1 MKFVIECTS
10 SSAMSVPY
18 HSQCAAALF
27 QAYYFN
33 HSTKQAEWS
42 KPLLL
47 QRLPPD
53 LVNPL
58 RNKDDTDIDID
69 DPLPEWVS
77 IVRETGAV
85 YFFNTLSGDV
95 EENPPPGYIR
105 CEYCHLQLARRCCT
119 VERQR
124 LCFHCFREQHTS
136 SPSAWKHHWK
146 TLQGNEAENDI
157 GI

>member
-10 SSAMSVPY
+10 SLTMPAPY
-18 HSQCAAALF
+18 HSHCAAALF

-69 DPLPEWVS
+69 GPLPEWVS
-77 IVRETGAV
+77 IVRETAVV

-105 CEYCHLQLARRCCT
+105 CEHCHLQLARRCCM

-124 LCFHCFREQHTS
+124 LCFHCFRGQHIS

-146 TLQGNEAENDI
+146 TLQGDEAENDI